1 VADAVRALLDAAPF
15 AARSRRVRLLGFD
28 VEVRSDVHEVIELV
42 ETVWAPLLV
51 DDPGPA
57 EHVFTVTVAPP
68 EPRGLPEWRLHLD
81 GLLVVASPVPAIAV
95 THLLWEANRQAL
107 EHTPG
112 RALLHAAAV
121 ARGDR
126 AAILVG
132 PQESG
137 KSTLAAALVGRYG
150 LGYLTDEAVALEP
163 STGVV
168 AAYPKYVSV
177 GSNVGDLLPELTPL
191 DDPRLVALLGDLTV
205 VPASTF
211 GADRLAPPTR
221 AAVVVLP
228 TYVPDAPTEVEVLS
242 PAAALHAIAQHA
254 YHVGRDGDLVMD
266 ALARVVASS
275 PCVRVRGADL
285 DAACAVV
292 LDLLGDGGAS

>member
-1 VADAVRALLDAAPF
+1 MADAVRAVLDAAPF
-15 AARSRRVRLLGFD
+15 AARSRRIRLLGFD
-28 VEVRSDVHEVIELV
+28 VEVRSDVDTVVELV
-42 ETVWAPLLV
+42 ETVWSTLLV

-57 EHVFTVTVAPP
+57 DHLFTLTVVPP
-68 EPRGLPEWRLHLD
+68 EPRGTPTWRLHLD
-81 GLLVVASPVPAIAV
+81 GALVVESPIPAVAV

-107 EHTPG
+107 ERTPD

-121 ARGDR
+121 TRGDR

-150 LGYLTDEAVALEP
+150 LGYLTDEAVAVDP
-163 STGVV
+163 ATGAV
-168 AAYPKYVSV
+168 APYPKYVSV
-177 GSNVGDLLPELTPL
+177 GADVGTLLPELAPV
-191 DDPRLVALLGDLTV
+191 DDPRLLALLGDLTV
-205 VPASTF
+205 VPAATF
-211 GADRLAPPTR
+211 GPDRLPPATR
-221 AAVVVLP
+221 AAAVVLP

-242 PAAALHAIAQHA
+242 PAAALHAVAQHA
-254 YHVGRDGDLVMD
+254 YHVGRDGDLVVGT
-266 ALARVVASS
+266 LARVVASS

-292 LDLLGDGGAS
+292 LDLLGADGVV

>member
-1 VADAVRALLDAAPF
+1 MADAVRTLLDAAPF

-28 VEVRSDVHEVIELV
+28 VEVRSDIHEVIELV

-51 DDPGPA
+51 DDAPA
-57 EHVFTVTVAPP
+57 EHVFTVTVTPP
-68 EPRGLPEWRLHLD
+68 EPRALPEWRLHLD

-121 ARGDR
+121 AHGDR
-126 AAILVG
+126 AALLVG

-150 LGYLTDEAVALEP
+150 LGYLTDEAVALDP
-163 STGVV
+163 GTGAV
-168 AAYPKYVSV
+168 APYPKYVSV
-177 GSNVGDLLPELTPL
+177 GANVGDLIPELEPL
-191 DDPRLVALLGDLTV
+191 DDPRLLPLLGDLTV
-205 VPASTF
+205 VPATTF
-211 GADRLAPPTR
+211 GQARLAPATR

-228 TYVPDAPTEVEVLS
+228 TYLPDAPTEVEVLS

-266 ALARVVASS
+266 ALARVAATA
-275 PCVRVRGADL
+275 PCVRVHGADL

-292 LDLLGDGGAS
+292 RDLLGEGGAS

>member
-1 VADAVRALLDAAPF
+1 MADPARDLLDAAPF
-15 AARSRRVRLLGFD
+15 AARSRRIRLLGFE
-28 VEVRSDVHEVIELV
+28 VEVRSDVAEVVELV
-42 ETVWAPLLV
+42 EALWAPLL
-51 DDPGPA
+51 DDGPA
-57 EHVFTVTVAPP
+57 DHVFTVTVVPP
-68 EPRGLPEWRLHLD
+68 EPRSLPEWRLHLD
-81 GLLVVASPVPAIAV
+81 GLLVVASPVPAIVV
-95 THLLWEANRQAL
+95 THLLWEANRRAL

-121 ARGDR
+121 TRADR

-137 KSTLAAALVGRYG
+137 KSTLAAALVGRHG
-150 LGYLTDEAVALEP
+150 LGYLTDEAVAIDP
-163 STGVV
+163 ATGVV
-168 AAYPKYVSV
+168 AAYPKYVSL
-177 GSNVGDLLPELTPL
+177 GAEIATLLPELEPL
-191 DDPRLVALLGDLTV
+191 TDPRLVALLGDLTV
-205 VPASTF
+205 VPAATF
-211 GADRLAPPTR
+211 GAARLAPPTR

-228 TYVPDAPTEVEVLS
+228 TYLPDTPTEVEVLS

-266 ALARVVASS
+266 ALAAVVAAA

-292 LDLLGDGGAS
+292 LDLLGGGT